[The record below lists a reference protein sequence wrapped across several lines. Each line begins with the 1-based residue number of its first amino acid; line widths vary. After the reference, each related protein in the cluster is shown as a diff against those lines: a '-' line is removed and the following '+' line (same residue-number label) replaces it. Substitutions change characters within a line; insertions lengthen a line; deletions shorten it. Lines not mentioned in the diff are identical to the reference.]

1 MITSINY
8 IITLIIHQLNQSVL
22 PLYEEINKID
32 TMYDKDN
39 SFLL

>member
-8 IITLIIHQLNQSVL
+8 IITLIIHQLNQAVL

-32 TMYDKDN
+32 TMYDEDN